1 MQTYTVHNIDT
12 SMPSLP
18 VAHTA
23 DERDE
28 LIKRYLTQALD
39 YFRDNPEDPMKGPV
53 AKMYAEWV
61 LETFDNAKLSQEI

>member
-1 MQTYTVHNIDT
+1 MTHTVHNADT

-28 LIKRYLTQALD
+28 LIRRYLTQALD
-39 YFRDNPEDPMKGPV
+39 YMNDNPTDGMKGPV
-53 AKMYAEWV
+53 ARMYAEWV
-61 LETFDNAKLSQEI
+61 LETFDNAQLSQEI

>member
-1 MQTYTVHNIDT
+1 MTYTVHNVDT

-39 YFRDNPEDPMKGPV
+39 YMNTNPTDGMKGPV

>member
-1 MQTYTVHNIDT
+1 MTHTIHSTDT

-39 YFRDNPEDPMKGPV
+39 YMNTNPTDGMKGPV

-61 LETFDNAKLSQEI
+61 LETFNNAQLTEEA

>member
-1 MQTYTVHNIDT
+1 MTYTVHNVDT
-12 SMPSLP
+12 SLPSLP

-39 YFRDNPEDPMKGPV
+39 YMNTNPTDGMKGPV

-61 LETFDNAKLSQEI
+61 LETFANAQLSQEI